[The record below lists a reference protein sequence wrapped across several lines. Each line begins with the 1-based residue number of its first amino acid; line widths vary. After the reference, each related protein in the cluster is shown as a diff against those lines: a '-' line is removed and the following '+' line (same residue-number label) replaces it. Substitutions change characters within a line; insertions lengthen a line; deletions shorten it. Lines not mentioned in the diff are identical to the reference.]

1 MHNTNF
7 GAPNRQHTNPHE
19 IKYSVDQHMVWIS
32 KYSESAQLYILE
44 NFTLDQYVIRDLF
57 WKKNLNNF
65 VSIILKCQVEST
77 F

>member
-1 MHNTNF
+1 
-7 GAPNRQHTNPHE
+7 
-19 IKYSVDQHMVWIS
+19 MVWIS

-57 WKKNLNNF
+57 LKKNLNNF